1 MMTMTRAA
9 AGFVLV
15 LCVALWAAPSRA
27 GADDAGAVRAAAKK
41 RAAAKPVDPEVP
53 ANITDPEGF
62 GRELQAARDQRD
74 RDLKEAA
81 KETDRKRFEKRKAD
95 IFAQY
100 ASILAAMRDKYT
112 AASPPKQ
119 PAKSGKTTKPATV
132 RPTAGERF
140 SAAARPAAPKSKRP
154 PEPTPPAED
163 PAALLAD
170 AQKRLDDE
178 NARHGAKLEELN
190 AQLKEAQASEN
201 QREIRKAQRAIE
213 KENTA
218 YESKIKPLQRRVKEL
233 GGGKSDAV
241 PPASQADVR

>member
-100 ASILAAMRDKYT
+100 ASIVAAMRDKYT
-112 AASPPKQ
+112 AASPPPKT
-119 PAKSGKTTKPATV
+119 AKTSKTAKPATV

-213 KENTA
+213 KENAA
-218 YESKIKPLQRRVKEL
+218 YDAKIKPLQRRVKEL
-233 GGGKSDAV
+233 GGGRSDAV
-241 PPASQADVR
+241 PPLKQAAVR